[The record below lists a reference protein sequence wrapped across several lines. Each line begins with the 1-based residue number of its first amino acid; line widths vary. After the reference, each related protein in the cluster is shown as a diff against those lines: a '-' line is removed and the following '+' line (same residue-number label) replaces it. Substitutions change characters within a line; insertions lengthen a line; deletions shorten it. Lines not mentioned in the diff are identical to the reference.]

1 MKKIIIAFNGAH
13 FSPAGFEFARK
24 INELQPVLLTGV
36 FMTEASY
43 TSLWSYTAGMAGP
56 SYIPLIEEIPDV
68 VENSISHFE
77 DMCVRNGISYRVHND
92 QGKFAIPELKK
103 ETRFADLLI
112 IGSDA
117 FFQSQV
123 GVNPIDYLKEALHEA
138 ECPVMV
144 IPDKYE
150 FPECNILAYDGSRD
164 CVFAIKQFVYLFPE
178 LCGNKT
184 VLVFFR
190 NDTHDRLP
198 DEIYIEELASQHFTD
213 LELLKLDIDPKKD
226 FTKWL
231 RANKNAVLVS
241 GSFGRS
247 AISQFLKRS
256 FAEGIIEER
265 NMPVFIA
272 HL

>member
-1 MKKIIIAFNGAH
+1 MKKIIIAFNGGH

-184 VLVFFR
+184 VLVFSR

-265 NMPVFIA
+265 HIPVFIA

>member
-1 MKKIIIAFNGAH
+1 MKKILIAFNGGH
-13 FSPAGFEFARK
+13 FSSAGFEFARR

-36 FMTEASY
+36 FMTETSY
-43 TSLWSYTAGMAGP
+43 TNLWSYTAGMAGP
-56 SYIPLIEEIPDV
+56 AFVPLVEEVPDV
-68 VENSISHFE
+68 VESSIAQFE
-77 DMCVRNGISYRVHND
+77 NMCLHNGITYRVHND

-112 IGSDA
+112 IESDA
-117 FFQSQV
+117 FYQNQV

-144 IPDKYE
+144 VPGKYE
-150 FPECNILAYDGSRD
+150 FPEFNILAYDGSRD
-164 CVFAIKQFVYLFPE
+164 CVFAIKQFAYLFPE

-184 VLVFFR
+184 VLVFSK
-190 NDTHDRLP
+190 NDTQDHLP
-198 DEIYIEELASQHFTD
+198 DEIYIEELATQHFTD
-213 LELLKLDIDPKKD
+213 LELLKLDVDPKKD
-226 FTKWL
+226 FTKWVM
-231 RANKNAVLVS
+231 ANRNSVLVS

-265 NMPVFIA
+265 HIPVFIA

>member
-1 MKKIIIAFNGAH
+1 
-13 FSPAGFEFARK
+13 
-24 INELQPVLLTGV
+24 V